1 MRSRYID
8 LYFKTTLKRMENADV
23 PHPFSFLNKAAV
35 TAYYVIESYERKIQS
50 MNEKIKLSVI
60 GGDARQSAAARRLES
75 CGFDCAVFGTDVLD
89 GQNLCRDLAE
99 CLKDTKAVILGV
111 PFSNDGH
118 RINCKSPDYA
128 VSLRSLYERLAPRS
142 LILGGKVTP
151 EAQSQAALYG
161 VRFLDYLER
170 EEVNIHN
177 AVPTAEGA
185 IEIAMRELPVTL
197 FGSRSA
203 VLGYGRV
210 GRALAERLKAL
221 GSDVT
226 VVVRKERD
234 AAWCRASGFKTLG
247 YSSLDSLRGF
257 DVIFNTVPAKVL
269 SGAEL
274 SAIGNGSLIIDLA
287 SKPGGVDMESAR
299 ELGCRVIWALS
310 LPGKVAVQTAGEII
324 ADSVLSI
331 LREEGLV

>member
-1 MRSRYID
+1 
-8 LYFKTTLKRMENADV
+8 
-23 PHPFSFLNKAAV
+23 
-35 TAYYVIESYERKIQS
+35 
-50 MNEKIKLSVI
+50 MNENIKLSVI
-60 GGDARQSAAARRLES
+60 GGDARQSAAARKLEEQ
-75 CGFDCAVFGTDVLD
+75 GFKCSLFGTEVFE
-89 GQNLCRDLAE
+89 GQSLCRDLAE
-99 CLKDTKAVILGV
+99 CLKDTNAVILGV

-118 RINCKSPDYA
+118 RVNCKSPDYA
-128 VSLRSLYERLAPRS
+128 ISLRSLYERLAPRS
-142 LILGGKVTP
+142 LMLGGKVTP

-226 VVVRKERD
+226 VAVRRERD
-234 AAWCRASGFKTLG
+234 AAWCKASGLKTLG
-247 YSSLDSLRGF
+247 YSSLADLRGF
-257 DVIFNTVPAKVL
+257 DVIFNTVPARVL
-269 SGAEL
+269 GSAEL
-274 SAIGNGSLIIDLA
+274 ADIGSASLIIDLA
-287 SKPGGVDMESAR
+287 SKPGGVDMDSAR

-310 LPGKVAVQTAGEII
+310 LPGKVAVRTAGEII

-331 LREEGLV
+331 LREEGTV

>member
-1 MRSRYID
+1 
-8 LYFKTTLKRMENADV
+8 
-23 PHPFSFLNKAAV
+23 
-35 TAYYVIESYERKIQS
+35 

-60 GGDARQSAAARRLES
+60 GGDARQSAAARKLES
-75 CGFDCAVFGTDVLD
+75 RGFECVLFGTEAGE
-89 GQNLCRDLAE
+89 GQRVSRDLAE
-99 CLKDTKAVILGV
+99 CLRDTGAVILGI

-128 VSLRSLYERLAPRS
+128 LSLKSLYERLAPRS
-142 LILGGKVTP
+142 LVMGGKVTP

-161 VRFLDYLER
+161 VRFVDYLER

-221 GSDVT
+221 GSRVAVAT
-226 VVVRKERD
+226 RKKSD
-234 AAWCRASGFKTLG
+234 AAWCRASGFETLG
-247 YSSLDSLRGF
+247 YGPPAAFGGF
-257 DVIFNTVPAKVL
+257 DVIFNTVPARVL
-269 SGAEL
+269 NHAEL
-274 SAIGNGSLIIDLA
+274 AAVGADTLIVDLA
-287 SKPGGVDMESAR
+287 SKPGGVDMEAAR
-299 ELGCRVIWALS
+299 ELGRRVIWALS
-310 LPGKVAVQTAGEII
+310 LPGKVAVCTAGEII

-331 LREEGLV
+331 LYEEGLI

>member
-1 MRSRYID
+1 
-8 LYFKTTLKRMENADV
+8 
-23 PHPFSFLNKAAV
+23 
-35 TAYYVIESYERKIQS
+35 
-50 MNEKIKLSVI
+50 MNENIKLSVI
-60 GGDARQSAAARRLES
+60 GGDARQSAAARKLEEQ
-75 CGFDCAVFGTDVLD
+75 GFKCSLFGTEVFE
-89 GQNLCRDLAE
+89 GQSLCRDLAE
-99 CLKDTKAVILGV
+99 CLKDTDAVILGV

-118 RINCKSPDYA
+118 RVNCKSPDYA
-128 VSLRSLYERLAPRS
+128 ISLRSLYERLAPRS
-142 LILGGKVTP
+142 LMLGGKVTP

-226 VVVRKERD
+226 VAVRRERD
-234 AAWCRASGFKTLG
+234 AAWCNASGLKTLG
-247 YSSLDSLRGF
+247 YSSLADLRGF
-257 DVIFNTVPAKVL
+257 DVIFNTVPARVL
-269 SGAEL
+269 GSAEL
-274 SAIGNGSLIIDLA
+274 AAIGLASLIIDLA
-287 SKPGGVDMESAR
+287 SKPGGVDMDSAR

-310 LPGKVAVQTAGEII
+310 LPGKVAVRTAGEII

-331 LREEGLV
+331 LREEGAV

>member
-1 MRSRYID
+1 
-8 LYFKTTLKRMENADV
+8 
-23 PHPFSFLNKAAV
+23 
-35 TAYYVIESYERKIQS
+35 
-50 MNEKIKLSVI
+50 MNENIKLSVI
-60 GGDARQSAAARRLES
+60 GGDARQSAAARKLEEQ
-75 CGFDCAVFGTDVLD
+75 GFKCSLFGTEVFE
-89 GQNLCRDLAE
+89 GQSLCRDLAE
-99 CLKDTKAVILGV
+99 CLKDTNAVILGV

-118 RINCKSPDYA
+118 RVNCKSPDYA
-128 VSLRSLYERLAPRS
+128 ISLRSLYERLAPRS
-142 LILGGKVTP
+142 LMLGGKVTP

-185 IEIAMRELPVTL
+185 IEIAMRELLVTL

-226 VVVRKERD
+226 VAVRRERD
-234 AAWCRASGFKTLG
+234 AAWCKASGLKTLG
-247 YSSLDSLRGF
+247 YSSLADLRGF
-257 DVIFNTVPAKVL
+257 DVIFNTVPARVL
-269 SGAEL
+269 GSAEL
-274 SAIGNGSLIIDLA
+274 ADIGSASLIIDLA
-287 SKPGGVDMESAR
+287 SKPGGVDMDSAR

-310 LPGKVAVQTAGEII
+310 LPGKVAVRTAGEII

-331 LREEGLV
+331 LREEGTV

>member
-1 MRSRYID
+1 
-8 LYFKTTLKRMENADV
+8 
-23 PHPFSFLNKAAV
+23 
-35 TAYYVIESYERKIQS
+35 
-50 MNEKIKLSVI
+50 MNENIKLSVI
-60 GGDARQSAAARRLES
+60 GGDARQSAAARKLEEQ
-75 CGFDCAVFGTDVLD
+75 GFKCSLFGTEVFE
-89 GQNLCRDLAE
+89 GQSLCRDLAE
-99 CLKDTKAVILGV
+99 CLKDTNAVILGV

-118 RINCKSPDYA
+118 RVNCKSPDYA
-128 VSLRSLYERLAPRS
+128 ISLRSLYERLAPRS
-142 LILGGKVTP
+142 LMLGGKVTP

-226 VVVRKERD
+226 VAVRRERD
-234 AAWCRASGFKTLG
+234 AAWCKASGLKTLG
-247 YSSLDSLRGF
+247 YSSLADLRGF
-257 DVIFNTVPAKVL
+257 DVIFNTVPARVL
-269 SGAEL
+269 GSAEL
-274 SAIGNGSLIIDLA
+274 ADIGSASLIIDLA
-287 SKPGGVDMESAR
+287 SKPGGVDMDSAR

-310 LPGKVAVQTAGEII
+310 LPGKVAVRTAGEII

-331 LREEGLV
+331 LREEGAV

>member
-1 MRSRYID
+1 
-8 LYFKTTLKRMENADV
+8 
-23 PHPFSFLNKAAV
+23 
-35 TAYYVIESYERKIQS
+35 
-50 MNEKIKLSVI
+50 MNENIKLSVI
-60 GGDARQSAAARRLES
+60 GGDARQSAAARKLEQH
-75 CGFDCAVFGTDVLD
+75 GFRCALFGTEASD
-89 GQNLCRDLAE
+89 GQRLSCDLDE
-99 CLKDTKAVILGV
+99 CLCDTSAVILGI

-118 RINCKSPDYA
+118 RVNCKAPDYA
-128 VSLRSLYERLAPRS
+128 VSLRNLYERLAPRS
-142 LILGGKVTP
+142 LIMGGKVTP

-161 VRFLDYLER
+161 IRFIDYLER
-170 EEVNIHN
+170 EEVNVHN

-221 GSDVT
+221 GSAVT
-226 VVVRKERD
+226 VAVRKKKD
-234 AAWCRASGFKTLG
+234 AAWCSVSGFDTVG
-247 YSSLDSLRGF
+247 YDSLARLHGF
-257 DVIFNTVPAKVL
+257 DVIFNTVPAGVL
-269 SGAEL
+269 TRAEL
-274 SAIGNGSLIIDLA
+274 AAIGPDTLIVDLA

-310 LPGKVAVQTAGEII
+310 LPGKVAVRTAGEII

-331 LREEGLV
+331 LGEEGLS

>member
-1 MRSRYID
+1 
-8 LYFKTTLKRMENADV
+8 
-23 PHPFSFLNKAAV
+23 
-35 TAYYVIESYERKIQS
+35 
-50 MNEKIKLSVI
+50 MNENIKLSVI
-60 GGDARQSAAARRLES
+60 GGDARQSAAARKLEEQ
-75 CGFDCAVFGTDVLD
+75 GFKCSLFGTEVFE
-89 GQNLCRDLAE
+89 GQSLCHDLAE
-99 CLKDTKAVILGV
+99 CLKDTNAVILGV

-118 RINCKSPDYA
+118 RVNCKSPDYA
-128 VSLRSLYERLAPRS
+128 ISLRSLYERLAPRS
-142 LILGGKVTP
+142 LMLGGKVTP

-226 VVVRKERD
+226 VAVRRERD
-234 AAWCRASGFKTLG
+234 AAWCKASGLKTLG
-247 YSSLDSLRGF
+247 YSSLADLRGF
-257 DVIFNTVPAKVL
+257 DVIFNTVPARVL
-269 SGAEL
+269 GSAEL
-274 SAIGNGSLIIDLA
+274 ADIGSASLIIDLA
-287 SKPGGVDMESAR
+287 SKPGGVDMDSAR

-310 LPGKVAVQTAGEII
+310 LPGKVAVRTAGEII

-331 LREEGLV
+331 LREEGTV

>member
-1 MRSRYID
+1 
-8 LYFKTTLKRMENADV
+8 
-23 PHPFSFLNKAAV
+23 
-35 TAYYVIESYERKIQS
+35 
-50 MNEKIKLSVI
+50 MNENIKLSVI
-60 GGDARQSAAARRLES
+60 GGDARQSAAARKLEEQ
-75 CGFDCAVFGTDVLD
+75 GFKCSLFGTEVFE
-89 GQNLCRDLAE
+89 GQSLCRDLAE
-99 CLKDTKAVILGV
+99 CLKDTNAVILGV

-118 RINCKSPDYA
+118 RVNCKSPDYA
-128 VSLRSLYERLAPRS
+128 ISLRSLYERLAPRS
-142 LILGGKVTP
+142 LMLGGKVTP

-226 VVVRKERD
+226 VAVRRERD
-234 AAWCRASGFKTLG
+234 AAWCKASGLKTLG
-247 YSSLDSLRGF
+247 YSSLADLRGF
-257 DVIFNTVPAKVL
+257 DVIFNTVPARVL
-269 SGAEL
+269 GSAEIATIG
-274 SAIGNGSLIIDLA
+274 SASLIIDLA
-287 SKPGGVDMESAR
+287 SKPGGVDMDSAR

-310 LPGKVAVQTAGEII
+310 LPGKVAVRTAGEII

-331 LREEGLV
+331 LREEGAV